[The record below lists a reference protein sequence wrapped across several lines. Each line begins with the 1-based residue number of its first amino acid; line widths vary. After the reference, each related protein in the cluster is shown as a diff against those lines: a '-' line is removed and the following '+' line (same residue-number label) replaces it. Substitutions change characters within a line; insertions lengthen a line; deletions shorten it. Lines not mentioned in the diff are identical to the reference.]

1 MDAKYGDKAVRAVV
15 PGLGLSLRLPRRRGS
30 GAGTA
35 IRRTICALLAFALLV
50 FLPLRSL
57 SGRSSSALPRAD
69 CGPVA
74 TESGGD
80 EPAPANL
87 RSLVGEDGHLDDRR
101 FTVLLNTFKR
111 RDLLKKA
118 VAHYATCE
126 NIAEIRVVWSEQ
138 VPPPTRGEEN
148 GAYFGP
154 KPSMVTYDTHTTTS
168 IQNRFDPPATNG
180 ANAISTRA
188 VFNVDDDVRMPC
200 AALTRGFDA
209 WRANRDVLVGYYP
222 RTHKLDDAGCG
233 WRYVWDDFSLWRH
246 GDFSIVLTKA
256 AFMRTGYMSLYSEG
270 LPQSA
275 RRYIDEYKNCE
286 DIAMQILTAKVTG
299 KPPVYVP
306 VPTMHYLWA
315 KLEGFGVAGI
325 SKGSGHHVHRGECIT
340 DLSRMIGGGGPSSTP
355 LVRAPLQ
362 AWRG

>member
-1 MDAKYGDKAVRAVV
+1 MAR
-15 PGLGLSLRLPRRRGS
+15 
-30 GAGTA
+30 
-35 IRRTICALLAFALLV
+35 
-50 FLPLRSL
+50 
-57 SGRSSSALPRAD
+57 
-69 CGPVA
+69 
-74 TESGGD
+74 
-80 EPAPANL
+80 
-87 RSLVGEDGHLDDRR
+87 
-101 FTVLLNTFKR
+101 
-111 RDLLKKA
+111 
-118 VAHYATCE
+118 YATGADV
-126 NIAEIRVVWSEQ
+126 AEIRVVWSEQ
-138 VPPPTRGEEN
+138 VSPPTRGEEN

-222 RTHKLDDAGCG
+222 RTHKPDDAGCG

-275 RRYIDEYKNCE
+275 RGTSTSIRTARTSRCKFDGE
-286 DIAMQILTAKVTG
+286 DHGEAA
-299 KPPVYVP
+299 
-306 VPTMHYLWA
+306 
-315 KLEGFGVAGI
+315 GVRPRADDALPLGEAGRI
-325 SKGSGHHVHRGECIT
+325 RRG
-340 DLSRMIGGGGPSSTP
+340 GN
-355 LVRAPLQ
+355 
-362 AWRG
+362 